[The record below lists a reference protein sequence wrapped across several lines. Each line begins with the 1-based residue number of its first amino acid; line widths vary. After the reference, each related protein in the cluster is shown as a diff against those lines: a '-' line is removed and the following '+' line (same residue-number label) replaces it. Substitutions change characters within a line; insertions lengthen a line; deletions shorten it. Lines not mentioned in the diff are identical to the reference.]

1 MIVLDL
7 CCEHDHRFEGWFAS
21 SEAFEMQQQAGQIS
35 CPVCDSIQIRRLPSA
50 PYVQTRSAAPARL
63 PAELPPQGKPAE
75 EPTLPADAGAILA
88 QAIAALRRM
97 GKEAEDV
104 GARFPEEARKIHY
117 GESEARSIRGAASAR
132 ELGELLDEGIMALPL
147 PPAEEDLH

>member
-7 CCEHDHRFEGWFAS
+7 CCGRDHRFEGWFAS
-21 SEAFEMQQQAGQIS
+21 SEAFETQQQAGQIA
-35 CPVCDSIQIRRLPSA
+35 CPVCDSTQIRRLPSA
-50 PYVQTRSAAPARL
+50 PYVQTRSAG
-63 PAELPPQGKPAE
+63 PAELPPQGKPADV
-75 EPTLPADAGAILA
+75 PTLPADTGTMLA

-97 GKEAEDV
+97 GKDAEDV

-132 ELGELLDEGIMALPL
+132 ELSELLDEGIMALPL

>member
-7 CCEHDHRFEGWFAS
+7 CCEHEHRFEAWFAS
-21 SEAFEMQQQAGQIS
+21 SEACEAQQQAGQLS
-35 CPVCDSIQIRRLPSA
+35 CPVCDSIHVRRLPSA
-50 PYVQTRSAAPARL
+50 PYVRTRGESQPPVPAT
-63 PAELPPQGKPAE
+63 QQQDGKPAE
-75 EPTLPADAGAILA
+75 LLA
-88 QAIAALRRM
+88 QALAALRRM

-104 GARFPEEARKIHY
+104 GLRFPEEARKIHY